1 MVIAPPTSQL
11 LLLRLLL
18 LLVLPHNQHQALTS
32 WQRCV
37 ATDVALRTS
46 PGATAGTGQ
55 SGGLVGATGAID
67 RGHAWAAWDEQ
78 CPICAA

>member
-46 PGATAGTGQ
+46 PGATER

-67 RGHAWAAWDEQ
+67 PVGHARAACDEQ
-78 CPICAA
+78 CPVCAA